1 MVTLNIL
8 PAPAGGVSI
17 EDALKN
23 LEETV
28 DKVALNITLPDGGT
42 IVKVD
47 PDSFET
53 MFELVTP
60 QTGELEESTISFS
73 NLIW

>member
-8 PAPAGGVSI
+8 PDPADQGKL

-23 LEETV
+23 LK
-28 DKVALNITLPDGGT
+28 DAVAATLQITLPNGQDVT
-42 IVKVD
+42 VD

-53 MFELVTP
+53 IFELVTP
-60 QTGELEESTISFS
+60 QTGELEESTISCS

>member
-8 PAPAGGVSI
+8 PDPADQGKL

-23 LEETV
+23 LK
-28 DKVALNITLPDGGT
+28 DAVAAPLQITLPNSRDVT
-42 IVKVD
+42 VD

-53 MFELVTP
+53 IFELVTP